1 MWARGAM
8 RVERVGTVQVS
19 SHRMN
24 SVSVIVV
31 GDIPD
36 VDWSLS
42 ALGLDDSAE
51 VEVETAATSDAALE
65 SIAITNHDLCFV
77 GGNVET
83 ARSLLTDLAQ
93 AGLKTRVVPVLTGRN
108 VGDRRALRASGAMT
122 VVDADDHFPF
132 IVPHLVAGAIER
144 KAEALRYRDE
154 REGLI
159 RQLLDLRDEQER
171 IDEQSAQLVEMA
183 EDLQISKETLERLN
197 SEKNRLFS
205 IVAHDLRSP
214 FNSIL
219 GYAELLAATAD
230 QLSPDQVKQYAE
242 ATHLAASNVFKL
254 MQTLLE
260 WARLQMDHVDF
271 EPREAS
277 LADLTE
283 DTMKVYENIAHR
295 KGITLDFDVEKTA
308 AFCDPGM
315 IETVI
320 RNLVNNA
327 VKFTRTGGTVRLRAK
342 RENGAISVAIQDDG
356 VGMTEEQIAKCF
368 SMSGNVKTTGTSGET
383 GTGLGLLMCKDLVEK
398 NGGRIQVESAVGSGT
413 TFTFTIPA
421 ATTPTAG

>member
-1 MWARGAM
+1 M
-8 RVERVGTVQVS
+8 S
-19 SHRMN
+19 SI
-24 SVSVIVV
+24 SVIVV

-42 ALGLDDSAE
+42 GLGLDESIE
-51 VEVETAATSDAALE
+51 IQIEKAATTDDALE
-65 SIAITNHDLCFV
+65 SIAVTNHDLCFI
-77 GGNVET
+77 GGTVAT
-83 ARSLLTDLAQ
+83 ASAILVDLAQ

-108 VGDRRALRASGAMT
+108 VGDRRALRALGAMT

-230 QLSPDQVKQYAE
+230 KLSPDQVKHYAE
-242 ATHLAASNVFKL
+242 AAHLAASNVFKL

-271 EPREAS
+271 EPRHAS
-277 LADLTE
+277 MSDLTE
-283 DTMKVYENIAHR
+283 DTMKVYENIAYR
-295 KGITLDFDVEKTA
+295 KGITLDFDVEDA
-308 AFCDPGM
+308 EAFCDPGM

-327 VKFTRTGGTVRLRAK
+327 VKFTKTGGTVRLTA
-342 RENGAISVAIQDDG
+342 EQVNGAITVSVRDDG
-356 VGMTEEQIAKCF
+356 VGMTPDQVAKCF
-368 SMSGNVKTTGTSGET
+368 SISGNVKTTGTSGET

-398 NGGRIQVESAVGSGT
+398 NGGRIHVESKIGEGT
-413 TFTFTIPA
+413 TFTFTVPA
-421 ATTPTAG
+421 VHQEVLRHSAG

>member
-1 MWARGAM
+1 M
-8 RVERVGTVQVS
+8 S
-19 SHRMN
+19 DIN
-24 SVSVIVV
+24 VIVV

-36 VDWSLS
+36 VDWSLP
-42 ALGLDDSAE
+42 ALGLDGPTE
-51 VEVETAATSDAALE
+51 IHVETAASSDEALE
-65 SIAITNHDLCFV
+65 SIVVINHDLCFI

-83 ARSLLTDLAQ
+83 ARAILSDLAQ
-93 AGLKTRVVPVLTGRN
+93 AGLKTRVVPVVTERN
-108 VGDRRALRASGAMT
+108 VGDRRALRALGAMT
-122 VVDADDHFPF
+122 VIDSDEHFPF

-171 IDEQSAQLVEMA
+171 IDEQSSQLVEMA

-205 IVAHDLRSP
+205 IIAHDLRSP

-219 GYAELLAATAD
+219 GYAELLATTAD

-242 ATHLAASNVFKL
+242 AAHLAASNVFKL

-271 EPREAS
+271 EPRKVA
-277 LADLTE
+277 LRDLTE
-283 DTMKVYENIAHR
+283 DTLKVYENIAHR
-295 KGITLDFDVEKTA
+295 KGIEMDFAVGDA
-308 AFCDPGM
+308 HAYCDPGM

-327 VKFTRTGGTVRLRAK
+327 VKFTRNGGTVRLTAGHD
-342 RENGAISVAIQDDG
+342 NDAIVFAIHDDG
-356 VGMTEEQIAKCF
+356 VGMTEEQVAKCF
-368 SMSGNVKTTGTSGET
+368 SISGNIKTTGTSGET

-398 NGGRIQVESAVGSGT
+398 NGGRIQVDSTVGSGT
-413 TFTFTIPA
+413 TFTFTVPA
-421 ATTPTAG
+421 AR